1 MPCQL
6 CRIMSG
12 WNDCSVN
19 DAAKLSVESMGTLC
33 YFACYPICPFIVQ
46 LTVVNQHRPEDS
58 SVQFQILP
66 LLTRS
71 LLPPPFSVNYF
82 IWLAVV
88 CLCVCLH
95 VHVCVHVCVYV
106 FVCVWCR
113 LYLLVHV
120 HGLAYDCHC
129 CLVFCFFLTCP
140 VLAFIDIFV
149 FLLYS
154 VPSSGI
160 H

>member
-1 MPCQL
+1 
-6 CRIMSG
+6 MSG

-113 LYLLVHV
+113 LYLLVHCPWIS
-120 HGLAYDCHC
+120 LWLPLLSRFFFNLSCA
-129 CLVFCFFLTCP
+129 CLYWYFCFFAVQRAKLWYTLEVCT
-140 VLAFIDIFV
+140 
-149 FLLYS
+149 
-154 VPSSGI
+154 
-160 H
+160 